1 MNNFTGNI
9 DFLTGDNVINGLY
22 SQDGF
27 IHEMGQ
33 IINKEEKVRKSM
45 KKHYEYYFA
54 KCEDIL
60 CYIKIRERENHL
72 LKIIN
77 VIIFLNK
84 PCHNQEVNFKSYKE
98 QYKILV

>member
-1 MNNFTGNI
+1 MEGVSSKKHI
-9 DFLTGDNVINGLY
+9 DASKINCTVLSELQYAIQDN
-22 SQDGF
+22 
-27 IHEMGQ
+27 
-33 IINKEEKVRKSM
+33 INKEEKVRKSM